1 MPIYVYIGV
10 CVIYEC
16 ALVHTYIYLHIHS
29 VLIGDSL
36 YCILCFKV
44 RYHCTVIY
52 TFYINRE
59 VRVLRRP
66 LCNRKQT

>member
-1 MPIYVYIGV
+1 MPIYVYIGMCYLLV
-10 CVIYEC
+10 CAC
-16 ALVHTYIYLHIHS
+16 PYIYLHIHS